1 MPRLNKKNIDRK
13 TNKPSLDIV
22 ESIRGDRVLDRSMQT
37 RRDDDVI
44 RSPKRTLYDVDYA
57 IKWYVENEIQPQIK
71 AQQTIIPVPVIYA
84 NGEKWDNVQRLGY
97 LRDEKGMLQSPL
109 IMLKRSSVAERDSF
123 KTLDVNWPQ
132 AGNQIVYRQRYNEK
146 NRYEDELFPIPLQ
159 QPQSSQQVMI
169 VDIPKYV
176 TVEYEM
182 LVWCDFTTQLNE
194 LVDQIFTYSRFAW
207 GNESNKFAT
216 TIGSIS
222 FETVNTVGEDR
233 LVRATL
239 PLTVQATLLSG
250 QEARISTLKKM
261 YSVKRVTFDIVVDVE
276 QNIFESIALPTAILQ
291 QQANIFSGGQVVAN
305 TPAGAVTINAQVMS
319 YLTELTEEIA
329 TYSNATTITI
339 PALAA
344 VNPVTFAVASKN
356 EFDVF
361 INGQY
366 VDKIVYTWTPS
377 DVTSQTI
384 VFDTAELGYTLSAS
398 DVIVVKGRWA

>member
-71 AQQTIIPVPVIYA
+71 AQQTIISVPVIYA

-109 IMLKRSSVAERDSF
+109 IMLKRGSVAERDSF

>member
-1 MPRLNKKNIDRK
+1 MPRLNRKNIDRK

-22 ESIRGDRVLDRSMQT
+22 ESMRGDRVLDRSTQT

-57 IKWYVENEIQPQIK
+57 IKWYIENEIQPQIK
-71 AQQTIIPVPVIYA
+71 AQQIIIPVPVIYA

-216 TIGSIS
+216 TIGSIT
-222 FETVNTVGEDR
+222 FETINTVGEDR

-261 YSVKRVTFDIVVDVE
+261 YSVKRVTFDIVVDVD

-329 TYSNATTITI
+329 TYSNTTTVTI

-344 VNPVTFAVASKN
+344 INPVTFTVATKN
-356 EFDVF
+356 EFDVY

-366 VDKIVYTWTPS
+366 IDKVVYTWTPS
-377 DVTSQTI
+377 DIASQTI
-384 VFDTAELGYTLSAS
+384 TFNTTILGYTINAQ